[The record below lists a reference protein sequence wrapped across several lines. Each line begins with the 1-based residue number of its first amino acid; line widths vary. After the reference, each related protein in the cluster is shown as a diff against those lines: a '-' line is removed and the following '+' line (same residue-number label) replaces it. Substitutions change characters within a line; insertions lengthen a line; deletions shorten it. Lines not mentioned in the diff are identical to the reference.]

1 MVSMSERQS
10 SMLHHL
16 VVSGEVIWDAEDG
29 GERYNAILN
38 LEEAGLVSAPFVE
51 RSERFR
57 WPITGRGRVAVSN
70 YLSAAQCGA
79 ATSPRL

>member
-1 MVSMSERQS
+1 MVTMSERQS

-29 GERYNAILN
+29 GERYDAILN

-51 RSERFR
+51 RSERFKWR
-57 WPITGRGRVAVSN
+57 LTSRGRVAAST

-79 ATSPRL
+79 APSLSL